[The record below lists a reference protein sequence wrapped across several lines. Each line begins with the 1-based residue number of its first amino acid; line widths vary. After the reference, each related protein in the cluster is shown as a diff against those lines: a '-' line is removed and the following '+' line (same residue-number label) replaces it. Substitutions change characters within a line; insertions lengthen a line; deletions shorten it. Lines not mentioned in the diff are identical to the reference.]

1 MGILS
6 TLGMPIAA
14 QLLAELWV
22 GALRPFSAMRAYY
35 DIIGPLAGCSLA
47 GSHARASRARLLVAN
62 DMRARAAE
70 CNDT

>member
-22 GALRPFSAMRAYY
+22 GALRPFSTMRAYY
-35 DIIGPLAGCSLA
+35 GPYYYVHATMVEEPWWSLA
-47 GSHARASRARLLVAN
+47 DGRG
-62 DMRARAAE
+62 
-70 CNDT
+70 